1 MEFMVNMMGTDGVL
15 DEKTL
20 PREVRERGGKSE
32 EKNSSSDGEED
43 ERTVHSETG
52 RGTEEVLT
60 LKELEQRAIRQ
71 AIARYGDTTQGKKEA
86 ARQLGIGL
94 ATLYRK
100 IGE

>member
-1 MEFMVNMMGTDGVL
+1 MVNMMGLDGVL

-20 PREVRERGGKSE
+20 PRDVREWGSKNEAKARSTESDSLRTE
-32 EKNSSSDGEED
+32 EKAEE
-43 ERTVHSETG
+43 EP
-52 RGTEEVLT
+52 LT

-100 IGE
+100 LE